1 MLLKLSIKNYVL
13 IDNLTIGFN
22 NGFSVLTGETGT
34 GKSVILAALN
44 LLSGTRVDHKIVGPK
59 LKKCIVEGDFKI
71 KKDLFFDFFDSND
84 LDYEEITI
92 VRREILNNGK
102 SRAFINDSPVKLEI
116 LKIFSEKL
124 INIHTQNQSHI
135 LENNDMFYNLLDIY
149 ANQVDKVKI
158 YKNLLSDYN
167 KINKELNLLK
177 IDRDNF
183 LGNLEYNK
191 FIFDEIDK
199 MNLVEGEKTKLEESF
214 NDMRNFDKISN
225 LLDEFK
231 MFSSIQDQTINQR
244 FLKLSNTA
252 KKISNYSNEFKSY
265 SERFNKLNIEIDD
278 LFISINNYIE
288 NLSFDQNEF
297 EDTQS
302 RLYKINELEK
312 KHNVASLSEL
322 IDKKNEIKKLLENS
336 DYHNEKISLLEN
348 EIELI
353 KKQMI
358 NISKEISS
366 ARKLSKSKIQI
377 SIESAFKNLALKNSK
392 IDFNL
397 TESDEFNKNG
407 INNIEVLYR
416 PSEQSSPKLLSKIA
430 SGGEKSRILF
440 ALKSILSKKIDLPTL
455 VFDEIDS
462 GTSGEI
468 ANAIGKMMKIMGKKI
483 QIIAITHLPQVASLA
498 DCHYKVYKIER
509 EKNISTNIKKL
520 DTSSRIKEIASMIS
534 GENITE
540 SAINQAQELLK

>member
-13 IDNLTIGFN
+13 IENLTIKFN

-59 LKKCIVEGDFKI
+59 FKKCIVEGDFKI
-71 KKDLFFDFFDSND
+71 KKDLLFDFFDSND

-102 SRAFINDSPVKLEI
+102 SRAFINDSPVKLET

-158 YKNLLSDYN
+158 YKNLLIDYN

-177 IDRDNF
+177 DDRDNF

-199 MNLVEGEKTKLEESF
+199 MNLVEGEKTKLEELF

-231 MFSSIQDQTINQR
+231 MFSSFQDQAINQR
-244 FLKLSNTA
+244 FLKLSNIA
-252 KKISNYSNEFKSY
+252 KKISNYSNEFKSF
-265 SERFNKLNIEIDD
+265 SDRFNKLNIEIDD

-288 NLSFDQNEF
+288 NLSFNQNEF
-297 EDTQS
+297 EETQS

-336 DYHNEKISLLEN
+336 DYHNDKIRLLEN

-353 KKQMI
+353 KKQMY
-358 NISKEISS
+358 NVSKKISS

-392 IDFNL
+392 IDLNL
-397 TESDEFNKNG
+397 TEHDEFNKNG

-416 PSEQSSPKLLSKIA
+416 PSEESSPKILSKIA

-498 DCHYKVYKIER
+498 DYHYKVFKIEK

-520 DTSSRIKEIASMIS
+520 DTSSRIEEIASMIS

>member
-1 MLLKLSIKNYVL
+1 
-13 IDNLTIGFN
+13 
-22 NGFSVLTGETGT
+22 
-34 GKSVILAALN
+34 
-44 LLSGTRVDHKIVGPK
+44 
-59 LKKCIVEGDFKI
+59 
-71 KKDLFFDFFDSND
+71 
-84 LDYEEITI
+84 
-92 VRREILNNGK
+92 
-102 SRAFINDSPVKLEI
+102 
-116 LKIFSEKL
+116 
-124 INIHTQNQSHI
+124 
-135 LENNDMFYNLLDIY
+135 MFYNLLDIY

-312 KHNVASLSEL
+312 KHNVTSLSEL

-336 DYHNEKISLLEN
+336 DYHNDKISLLEN

-353 KKQMI
+353 KKQMN
-358 NISKEISS
+358 NISKKISS

-377 SIESAFKNLALKNSK
+377 GIESAFKNLALKNSK

-498 DCHYKVYKIER
+498 DYHYKVFKIEK

>member
-1 MLLKLSIKNYVL
+1 
-13 IDNLTIGFN
+13 
-22 NGFSVLTGETGT
+22 
-34 GKSVILAALN
+34 
-44 LLSGTRVDHKIVGPK
+44 
-59 LKKCIVEGDFKI
+59 
-71 KKDLFFDFFDSND
+71 
-84 LDYEEITI
+84 
-92 VRREILNNGK
+92 
-102 SRAFINDSPVKLEI
+102 
-116 LKIFSEKL
+116 
-124 INIHTQNQSHI
+124 
-135 LENNDMFYNLLDIY
+135 MFYNLLDIY

-199 MNLVEGEKTKLEESF
+199 MSLVEGEKTKLEESF

-278 LFISINNYIE
+278 LFISINNYVE

-312 KHNVASLSEL
+312 KHNVTSLSEL

-336 DYHNEKISLLEN
+336 DYHNDKIRLLKN

-353 KKQMI
+353 KKQMN
-358 NISKEISS
+358 NISKKISS

-377 SIESAFKNLALKNSK
+377 GIESAFKNLALKNSK

-407 INNIEVLYR
+407 INNIEVLYK

-498 DCHYKVYKIER
+498 DYHYKVFKIEK

>member
-1 MLLKLSIKNYVL
+1 LLVKLSIKNYVL
-13 IDNLTIGFN
+13 IENLAVSFN
-22 NGFSVLTGETGT
+22 DGFSVLTGETGT

-44 LLSGTRVDHKIVGPK
+44 LLSGTRVDHKIVGPRF
-59 LKKCIVEGDFKI
+59 KKCIVEGEFQI
-71 KKDLFFDFFDSND
+71 KKDSFFEFFDTYD

-102 SRAFINDSPVKLEI
+102 SRAFINDSPVKLET
-116 LKIFSEKL
+116 LKILSEKL

-135 LENNDMFYNLLDIY
+135 LSNDDLFYDLLDIY
-149 ANQVDKVKI
+149 ANQLDKIKI
-158 YKNLLSDYN
+158 YKNLLNDYN
-167 KINKELNLLK
+167 LINKQLDLL
-177 IDRDNF
+177 IIERDNF
-183 LGNLEYNK
+183 LSNLEYNK

-199 MNLVEGEKTKLEESF
+199 MNLIEGEKSKLEELF

-231 MFSSIQDQTINQR
+231 MFSSIQDETISDR
-244 FLKLSNTA
+244 VLKLSNTA
-252 KKISNYSNEFKSY
+252 KKISNYSNEFKTY
-265 SERFNKLNIEIDD
+265 RDRFDKLNIEIDD

-297 EDTQS
+297 ENTQT

-312 KHNVASLSEL
+312 KHNVTSLSEL

-336 DYHNEKISLLEN
+336 DYHNEKIKVLEN

-353 KKQMI
+353 KKKMLE
-358 NISKEISS
+358 ISKKISS
-366 ARKLSKSKIQI
+366 ARKLSKSKIKT
-377 SIESAFKNLALKNSK
+377 EMELVFKNLALKNSK
-392 IDFNL
+392 IELNL
-397 TESDEFNKNG
+397 TENVEFNKNG
-407 INNIEVLYR
+407 INNIEVLYK
-416 PSEQSSPKLLSKIA
+416 PGEQSSPKTLSKIA

-440 ALKSILSKKIDLPTL
+440 AIKSILAKKIELPTL

-468 ANAIGKMMKIMGKKI
+468 ANTIGKIMKSMGKKI

-498 DCHYKVYKIER
+498 DHHFKVFKIES
-509 EKNISTNIKKL
+509 EKNIITNIKKL
-520 DTSSRIKEIASMIS
+520 DSSTRIEEIASMIS

-540 SAINQAQELLK
+540 SAINQAHELLK

>member
-1 MLLKLSIKNYVL
+1 
-13 IDNLTIGFN
+13 
-22 NGFSVLTGETGT
+22 
-34 GKSVILAALN
+34 
-44 LLSGTRVDHKIVGPK
+44 
-59 LKKCIVEGDFKI
+59 
-71 KKDLFFDFFDSND
+71 
-84 LDYEEITI
+84 
-92 VRREILNNGK
+92 
-102 SRAFINDSPVKLEI
+102 
-116 LKIFSEKL
+116 
-124 INIHTQNQSHI
+124 
-135 LENNDMFYNLLDIY
+135 
-149 ANQVDKVKI
+149 
-158 YKNLLSDYN
+158 
-167 KINKELNLLK
+167 
-177 IDRDNF
+177 
-183 LGNLEYNK
+183 
-191 FIFDEIDK
+191 

-265 SERFNKLNIEIDD
+265 SERFNKLNIEMDD

-312 KHNVASLSEL
+312 KHNVTSLSEL

-336 DYHNEKISLLEN
+336 DYHNDKIRLLEN

-353 KKQMI
+353 KKQMN
-358 NISKEISS
+358 NISKKISS

-377 SIESAFKNLALKNSK
+377 GIESAFKNLALKNSK

-407 INNIEVLYR
+407 INNIEVLYK

-498 DCHYKVYKIER
+498 DYHYKVFKIEG

-520 DTSSRIKEIASMIS
+520 DKSSRIKEIASMIS

>member
-1 MLLKLSIKNYVL
+1 MLSSFRCAIVPPL
-13 IDNLTIGFN
+13 IFVN
-22 NGFSVLTGETGT
+22 
-34 GKSVILAALN
+34 
-44 LLSGTRVDHKIVGPK
+44 
-59 LKKCIVEGDFKI
+59 
-71 KKDLFFDFFDSND
+71 FF
-84 LDYEEITI
+84 
-92 VRREILNNGK
+92 
-102 SRAFINDSPVKLEI
+102 
-116 LKIFSEKL
+116 
-124 INIHTQNQSHI
+124 
-135 LENNDMFYNLLDIY
+135 
-149 ANQVDKVKI
+149 
-158 YKNLLSDYN
+158 
-167 KINKELNLLK
+167 
-177 IDRDNF
+177 
-183 LGNLEYNK
+183 
-191 FIFDEIDK
+191 
-199 MNLVEGEKTKLEESF
+199 
-214 NDMRNFDKISN
+214 
-225 LLDEFK
+225 
-231 MFSSIQDQTINQR
+231 
-244 FLKLSNTA
+244 
-252 KKISNYSNEFKSY
+252 
-265 SERFNKLNIEIDD
+265 
-278 LFISINNYIE
+278 E

-312 KHNVASLSEL
+312 KHNVTSLSEL

-336 DYHNEKISLLEN
+336 DYHNDKISLLEN
-348 EIELI
+348 EIERI
-353 KKQMI
+353 KKQMN
-358 NISKEISS
+358 NISKKISS

-377 SIESAFKNLALKNSK
+377 GIESAFKNLALKNSK

-498 DCHYKVYKIER
+498 DYHYKVFKIED

-520 DTSSRIKEIASMIS
+520 DKSNRIKEIASMIS

>member
-1 MLLKLSIKNYVL
+1 
-13 IDNLTIGFN
+13 
-22 NGFSVLTGETGT
+22 
-34 GKSVILAALN
+34 
-44 LLSGTRVDHKIVGPK
+44 
-59 LKKCIVEGDFKI
+59 
-71 KKDLFFDFFDSND
+71 
-84 LDYEEITI
+84 
-92 VRREILNNGK
+92 
-102 SRAFINDSPVKLEI
+102 
-116 LKIFSEKL
+116 
-124 INIHTQNQSHI
+124 
-135 LENNDMFYNLLDIY
+135 
-149 ANQVDKVKI
+149 
-158 YKNLLSDYN
+158 
-167 KINKELNLLK
+167 
-177 IDRDNF
+177 
-183 LGNLEYNK
+183 
-191 FIFDEIDK
+191 
-199 MNLVEGEKTKLEESF
+199 
-214 NDMRNFDKISN
+214 
-225 LLDEFK
+225 

-265 SERFNKLNIEIDD
+265 SERFNKLNIEMDD
-278 LFISINNYIE
+278 LFISINNYAE

-336 DYHNEKISLLEN
+336 DYHNDKIRLLEN

-353 KKQMI
+353 KKQMY
-358 NISKEISS
+358 NISKKISS

-392 IDFNL
+392 IDLNL
-397 TESDEFNKNG
+397 TEHDEFNKNG

-416 PSEQSSPKLLSKIA
+416 PSEESSPKILSKIA

-498 DCHYKVYKIER
+498 DYHYKVFKIEK

-520 DTSSRIKEIASMIS
+520 DTSSRIEEIASMIS

>member
-1 MLLKLSIKNYVL
+1 LLLKLSIKNYVL
-13 IDNLTIGFN
+13 IENLTIKFN

-59 LKKCIVEGDFKI
+59 FKKCVVEGDFKI

-158 YKNLLSDYN
+158 YKNLLIDYN

-199 MNLVEGEKTKLEESF
+199 MNLVEGEKTKLEELF

-231 MFSSIQDQTINQR
+231 MFSSFQDQAINQR
-244 FLKLSNTA
+244 FLKLSNIA
-252 KKISNYSNEFKSY
+252 KKISNYSNEFKSF
-265 SERFNKLNIEIDD
+265 SDRFNKLNIEIDD

-288 NLSFDQNEF
+288 NLSFNQNEF
-297 EDTQS
+297 EETQS

-336 DYHNEKISLLEN
+336 DYHNDKIRLLEN

-353 KKQMI
+353 KKQMY
-358 NISKEISS
+358 NVSKKISS

-392 IDFNL
+392 IDLNL
-397 TESDEFNKNG
+397 TEYDEFNKNG

-416 PSEQSSPKLLSKIA
+416 PSEESSPKILSKIA

-498 DCHYKVYKIER
+498 DYHYKVFKIEK

-520 DTSSRIKEIASMIS
+520 DTSSRIEEIASMIS